1 MRRSSSANHG
11 QVAVCSP
18 TFHFAPQP
26 NWSVNADAT
35 KGHAFGILMALGCAL
50 RPSAS
55 GAGYLGR

>member
-1 MRRSSSANHG
+1 MNHMRSAPRS
-11 QVAVCSP
+11 
-18 TFHFAPQP
+18 
-26 NWSVNADAT
+26 NWRFNADAT